1 MMINRKSYMM
11 KKTYLYRCGILFLL
25 LVGMCSC
32 SENSY
37 TDGQPEENPDLRKQ
51 TIKIYIGGNSDPA
64 DISTRDVP
72 PGIGGGGKTG
82 TCNVNE
88 VALMVFRRK
97 VGTEGDFLFDK
108 DNSAA
113 FNSDGFIQDGGKT
126 LTDVKPVQG
135 STSNMKETYGT
146 ITKSKDY
153 EYRIFALGYNTA
165 RVDIHPNNLKI
176 NEREDFKIVDAQGK
190 GINENTT
197 LSEVKLQLVK
207 RKYSELSDFLAH
219 RDYKGSH
226 SVLDAYKINNHITG
240 YWVRTPE
247 IFYGTCY
254 TVNKQDETI
263 SFQDDNEVTGTLYRG
278 VARVDVT
285 IANLKNIL
293 NTPNIRHVCE
303 FSLLVDSLRTE
314 VYLNSYDNFKTPEA
328 LLLQPCNDDG
338 SNDYGSDANSS
349 NYMTF
354 TAVAGENK
362 CMDDSSSITLSF
374 FVLPTITQMRTRYAT
389 TDNVHSSIWVK
400 YSYESYIAVP
410 SESNGNQATG
420 VIDPGAAGKKF
431 YFRRNQKYVING
443 DGQNIKDNEEGKS

>member
-1 MMINRKSYMM
+1 MM

-190 GINENTT
+190 GINENTS

-207 RKYSELSDFLAH
+207 RKYSELSEFLAH

-314 VYLNSYDNFKTPEA
+314 VYLNSYDNFRTPEA
-328 LLLQPCNDDG
+328 LLLQPCKADD
-338 SNDYGSDANSS
+338 SYKYASDANAS

-354 TAVAGENK
+354 TAVAGENT
-362 CMDDSSSITLSF
+362 CMDGSSSITLSF

-389 TDNVHSSIWVK
+389 SGGAHRTK

-431 YFRRNQKYVING
+431 YFRRNQQYVING
-443 DGQNIKDNEEGKS
+443 DGQNIKDNEEG

>member
-1 MMINRKSYMM
+1 M
-11 KKTYLYRCGILFLL
+11 
-25 LVGMCSC
+25 
-32 SENSY
+32 
-37 TDGQPEENPDLRKQ
+37 
-51 TIKIYIGGNSDPA
+51 
-64 DISTRDVP
+64 
-72 PGIGGGGKTG
+72 
-82 TCNVNE
+82 
-88 VALMVFRRK
+88 
-97 VGTEGDFLFDK
+97 
-108 DNSAA
+108 
-113 FNSDGFIQDGGKT
+113 
-126 LTDVKPVQG
+126 
-135 STSNMKETYGT
+135 
-146 ITKSKDY
+146 
-153 EYRIFALGYNTA
+153 
-165 RVDIHPNNLKI
+165 
-176 NEREDFKIVDAQGK
+176 
-190 GINENTT
+190 
-197 LSEVKLQLVK
+197 K
-207 RKYSELSDFLAH
+207 RKYSELSEFLAH
-219 RDYKGSH
+219 RNYKGSH

-303 FSLLVDSLRTE
+303 FSLLIDSLRTE

-354 TAVAGENK
+354 TAVAGENT
-362 CMDDSSSITLSF
+362 CMDGSSSITLSF

-389 TDNVHSSIWVK
+389 SGGAHRTK

-431 YFRRNQKYVING
+431 YFRRNQQYVING
-443 DGQNIKDNEEGKS
+443 DGQNIKDNEEG

>member
-1 MMINRKSYMM
+1 MM
-11 KKTYLYRCGILFLL
+11 KKTYLYQFGVVFLL
-25 LVGMCSC
+25 LVGMWSC
-32 SENSY
+32 SENNY
-37 TDGQPEENPDLRKQ
+37 TDGLPDENPDLRKQ

-72 PGIGGGGKTG
+72 PGIGGGGKIG

-97 VGTEGDFLFDK
+97 AGTEGDFLFDK

-190 GINENTT
+190 GINENTS

-207 RKYSELSDFLAH
+207 RKYSELSEFLAH

-254 TVNKQDETI
+254 SVNKKDETI

-354 TAVAGENK
+354 TAVAGENT
-362 CMDDSSSITLSF
+362 CMKSSSSITLSF

-389 TDNVHSSIWVK
+389 TDNEHSSIWVK

>member
-64 DISTRDVP
+64 DILTRDLP
-72 PGIGGGGKTG
+72 PGIEGEGVTG

-97 VGTEGDFLFDK
+97 AGSGGDFLFDK

-113 FNSDGFIQDGGKT
+113 FNSDGFIQDGGNT
-126 LTDVKPVQG
+126 LKEVKPVVG

-165 RVDIHPNNLKI
+165 RVDIHPNNLEI

-190 GINENTT
+190 GINENTS

-207 RKYSELSDFLAH
+207 RKYSELSEFLAH
-219 RDYKGSH
+219 SLYKGYS
-226 SVLDAYKINNHITG
+226 ATKINNHITG
-240 YWVRTPE
+240 YWARTPE

-278 VARVDVT
+278 VARVFVT
-285 IANLKNIL
+285 INNLKDVL
-293 NTPNIRHVCE
+293 SLSTRHVCA
-303 FSLLVDSLRTE
+303 FSLLIDSLRTE
-314 VYLNSYDNFKTPEA
+314 VHLNSYDNFKTPEA
-328 LLLQPCNDDG
+328 LLLQPCKDE
-338 SNDYGSDANSS
+338 SSFKYGSDANSK

-354 TAVAGENK
+354 TAVAGENT
-362 CMDDSSSITLSF
+362 CMEDSSSITLSF
-374 FVLPTITQMRTRYAT
+374 FVLPTITQMRTRYITNGPAHRDKRT
-389 TDNVHSSIWVK
+389 
-400 YSYESYIAVP
+400 YEAYIAVP

-431 YFRRNQKYVING
+431 YFRRNQKYVITG
-443 DGQNIKDNEEGKS
+443 DGGNIKANDE

>member
-1 MMINRKSYMM
+1 MM
-11 KKTYLYRCGILFLL
+11 KKTYLYQFGVVFLL
-25 LVGMCSC
+25 LVGMWSC
-32 SENSY
+32 SENNY
-37 TDGQPEENPDLRKQ
+37 TDGLPDENPDLRKQ

-72 PGIGGGGKTG
+72 PGIGGGGKIG

-97 VGTEGDFLFDK
+97 AGTEGDFLFDK

-190 GINENTT
+190 GISENTS

-207 RKYSELSDFLAH
+207 RKYSELSEFLAH

-278 VARVDVT
+278 VAKVDVT
-285 IANLKNIL
+285 IDSLDYIL
-293 NTPNIRHVCE
+293 NNPQWTLRHVCE
-303 FSLLVDSLRTE
+303 FSLLIDSLRTE
-314 VYLNSYDNFKTPEA
+314 VHLNSYDNFKIPGA
-328 LLLQPCNDDG
+328 LLLQPCKEYG
-338 SNDYGSDANSS
+338 YKYGSDANAS

-354 TAVAGENK
+354 TTVAGENK
-362 CMDDSSSITLSF
+362 NENECMKGTSSIKLSF

-389 TDNVHSSIWVK
+389 SGDAHITK

-431 YFRRNQKYVING
+431 YFRRNQKYVIRG
-443 DGQNIKDNEEGKS
+443 GGLKIKDNDEGKD

>member
-1 MMINRKSYMM
+1 MM

-37 TDGQPEENPDLRKQ
+37 TDGQPEEKPDLRKQ

-64 DISTRDVP
+64 DILTRDLP
-72 PGIGGGGKTG
+72 PGIEGEGVTG

-97 VGTEGDFLFDK
+97 AGSGGDFLFDK

-113 FNSDGFIQDGGKT
+113 FNSDGFIQDGGNT
-126 LTDVKPVQG
+126 LKEVKPVVG
-135 STSNMKETYGT
+135 STSNMKEAHGT

-165 RVDIHPNNLKI
+165 RVDDHPVNNRNI

-207 RKYSELSDFLAH
+207 RKYSELSEFLAH

-314 VYLNSYDNFKTPEA
+314 VYLNSYDNFRTPEA

-354 TAVAGENK
+354 TAVAGENT

>member
-1 MMINRKSYMM
+1 MM
-11 KKTYLYRCGILFLL
+11 KKTYLYQFGVVFLL
-25 LVGMCSC
+25 LVGMWSC
-32 SENSY
+32 SENNY
-37 TDGQPEENPDLRKQ
+37 TDGLPDENPDLRKQ

-190 GINENTT
+190 GINENTS

-207 RKYSELSDFLAH
+207 RKYKDLDSWLATIDH
-219 RDYKGSH
+219 RG
-226 SVLDAYKINNHITG
+226 LPGGANIEGNITG

-247 IFYGTCY
+247 IFYGTCFS
-254 TVNKQDETI
+254 VNNANDGVIKFEDE
-263 SFQDDNEVTGTLYRG
+263 NEVTGTLYRG
-278 VARVDVT
+278 VARVTVNIKELQSVT
-285 IANLKNIL
+285 QVWK
-293 NTPNIRHVCE
+293 RHCCK
-303 FSLLVDSLRTE
+303 FSLLVDTLRTE
-314 VYLNSYDNFKTPEA
+314 VHLNSYDNFKTPEA
-328 LLLQPCNDDG
+328 PIKTGIDKNHATKML
-338 SNDYGSDANSS
+338 
-349 NYMTF
+349 F
-354 TAVAGENK
+354 TATVGEES
-362 CMDDSSSITLSF
+362 CMKDSAKTSLTF
-374 FVLPTITQMRTRYAT
+374 FVLPTITQMRVRYAT
-389 TDNVHSSIWVK
+389 AYSDLVSTDITK
-400 YSYESYIAVP
+400 RAYESYIAVP
-410 SESNGNQATG
+410 SESDGNQATG

-431 YFRRNQKYVING
+431 YFRRNQQYVING
-443 DGQNIKDNEEGKS
+443 TGGQIAATDDK

>member
-1 MMINRKSYMM
+1 MM
-11 KKTYLYRCGILFLL
+11 KKTYLYRYGILFLL

-64 DISTRDVP
+64 DILTRDLP
-72 PGIGGGGKTG
+72 PGIEGEGVTG

-97 VGTEGDFLFDK
+97 AGSGGDFLFDIS
-108 DNSAA
+108 NSAK
-113 FNSDGFIQDGGKT
+113 FENGLIKDGGNT
-126 LTDVKPVQG
+126 LKDVRLIAG
-135 STSNMKETYGT
+135 STSNLKEAHGT

-190 GINENTT
+190 GINENTS

-207 RKYSELSDFLAH
+207 RKYLELSEFLAH

-226 SVLDAYKINNHITG
+226 SVLDQYKINNHITG

-247 IFYGTCY
+247 LFYGTCY

-285 IANLKNIL
+285 IENLKNIL
-293 NTPNIRHVCE
+293 NNPKWTTRHVCE
-303 FSLLVDSLRTE
+303 FSLLIDSLRTE
-314 VYLNSYDNFKTPEA
+314 VHLNSYDNFRTPEA
-328 LLLQPCNDDG
+328 LLLQPCKDE
-338 SNDYGSDANSS
+338 SSFKYGSDANSK

-354 TAVAGENK
+354 TAVSGENT

-389 TDNVHSSIWVK
+389 SGDAHLTK

>member
-1 MMINRKSYMM
+1 MM

-64 DISTRDVP
+64 DILTRDLP
-72 PGIGGGGKTG
+72 PGIEGEGVTG

-97 VGTEGDFLFDK
+97 AGSGGDFLFDK

-113 FNSDGFIQDGGKT
+113 FNSDGFIQDGGNT
-126 LTDVKPVQG
+126 LKEVKSVVG
-135 STSNMKETYGT
+135 STSDMKEAHGT

-153 EYRIFALGYNTA
+153 EYRIFALGYDTA
-165 RVDIHPNNLKI
+165 RVDDHPVNNRNI

-207 RKYSELSDFLAH
+207 RKYSELSESLAH
-219 RDYKGSH
+219 SLYKGYS
-226 SVLDAYKINNHITG
+226 ATKINNHITG
-240 YWVRTPE
+240 YWARTPE

-254 TVNKQDETI
+254 SANKQDETI
-263 SFQDDNEVTGTLYRG
+263 SFQDDNVVTGTLYRG
-278 VARVDVT
+278 VARVFVT
-285 IANLKNIL
+285 INNLKDVL
-293 NTPNIRHVCE
+293 SLSTRHVCA
-303 FSLLVDSLRTE
+303 FSLLIDSLRTE
-314 VYLNSYDNFKTPEA
+314 VHLNSYDNFKTPEA
-328 LLLQPCNDDG
+328 LLLQPCKDE
-338 SNDYGSDANSS
+338 SSFKYGSDANSK

-354 TAVAGENK
+354 TAVAGENT
-362 CMDDSSSITLSF
+362 CMEDSSSITLSF
-374 FVLPTITQMRTRYAT
+374 FVLPTITQMRTRYITNGPAHRDKRT
-389 TDNVHSSIWVK
+389 
-400 YSYESYIAVP
+400 YEAYIAVP

-431 YFRRNQKYVING
+431 YFRRNQKYVITG
-443 DGQNIKDNEEGKS
+443 DGGNIKANDE